1 MKKLY
6 YGWILVILAT
16 GILTMYAVVSF
27 TRGVFLTPITNE
39 LGWSRGT
46 LSGAFSIFVLVAG
59 PLAIFTG
66 KLTDKYGPRFLITIG
81 GLLAGAGFFAMSQ
94 VSSLWQVY
102 LIWVLLIGIADC
114 SVMTPTL
121 TTIPRWFTKRRG
133 IALGITTSGFAL
145 GGMLWPPIAQTLISS
160 YNWGLGY
167 LILGSIILVFIVIFA
182 QFMKHSPQRI
192 GLLSYGQTN
201 STNERQQ
208 TINKMGGLS
217 FSQALKTRRFWFF
230 SAVLICFFFFFQVI
244 VVHIIPHATDIGIS
258 PLIAATILSLI
269 SAIGIISRL
278 SMGFIADRI
287 GGRLALTICL
297 ILQTIALAW
306 LLIAKETWALYLFA
320 IVFGI
325 GQGGIM
331 PIQMM
336 VTAELFGLK
345 SLGMLGGA
353 LMLFGYS
360 GMALGPILAGSIFD
374 ASGSYNMAFI
384 ICIILGVVAILMSIL
399 LLRSKTYKETPAIIT

>member
-1 MKKLY
+1 
-6 YGWILVILAT
+6 
-16 GILTMYAVVSF
+16 MYAVISF

-39 LGWSRGT
+39 LGWTRGT

-66 KLTDKYGPRFLITIG
+66 KLTDKYGPRFLITVG
-81 GLLAGAGFFAMSQ
+81 GVFSGIGFFAMSQ
-94 VSSLWQVY
+94 VSELWQVY

-121 TTIPRWFTKRRG
+121 TTIPKWFTKRRG
-133 IALGITTSGFAL
+133 MALGITTSGFAL

-160 YNWGLGY
+160 FNWSLSY
-167 LILGSIILVFIVIFA
+167 LILGGIILIFIVILG

-192 GLLSYGQTN
+192 GLMPYGQTN
-201 STNERQQ
+201 LANENQSK
-208 TINKMGGLS
+208 TKEIGGLS
-217 FSQALKTRRFWFF
+217 FSQAIRTRRFWFF
-230 SAVLICFFFFFQVI
+230 SAVLICFFFFFQII
-244 VVHIIPHATDIGIS
+244 VVHIIPHAIDIGIS

-269 SAIGIISRL
+269 SAVGIASRL

-287 GGRLALTICL
+287 GGRLALIICL
-297 ILQTIALAW
+297 ILQTVALVW
-306 LLIAKETWALYLFA
+306 LLVAKETWMLYLFA

-353 LMLFGYS
+353 LMLFG
-360 GMALGPILAGSIFD
+360 
-374 ASGSYNMAFI
+374 
-384 ICIILGVVAILMSIL
+384 
-399 LLRSKTYKETPAIIT
+399 

>member
-1 MKKLY
+1 MKKLH

-46 LSGAFSIFVLVAG
+46 LSAAFSIFVLVAG

-66 KLTDKYGPRFLITIG
+66 KLTDKYGPRFLITAG
-81 GLLAGAGFFAMSQ
+81 GLLAGAGFFTMSQ

-160 YNWGLGY
+160 YNWGLSY

-192 GLLSYGQTN
+192 GLLSYGQIN
-201 STNERQQ
+201 STNKSQQ

-374 ASGSYNMAFI
+374 ASGSYSIAFI
-384 ICIILGVVAILMSIL
+384 TCIILGVVAILMSIL
-399 LLRSKTYKETPAIIT
+399 LLRSKTYKEAPAINT

>member
-1 MKKLY
+1 
-6 YGWILVILAT
+6 
-16 GILTMYAVVSF
+16 MYAVISF

-39 LGWSRGT
+39 LGWTRGT

-66 KLTDKYGPRFLITIG
+66 KLTDKYGPRFLITVG
-81 GLLAGAGFFAMSQ
+81 GVFSGIGFFAMSQ
-94 VSSLWQVY
+94 VSELWQVY

-121 TTIPRWFTKRRG
+121 TTIPKWFTKRRG
-133 IALGITTSGFAL
+133 MALGITTSGFAL

-160 YNWGLGY
+160 FNWSLSY
-167 LILGSIILVFIVIFA
+167 LILGGIILIFIVILG

-192 GLLSYGQTN
+192 GLMPYGQTN
-201 STNERQQ
+201 LANENQSK
-208 TINKMGGLS
+208 TKEIGGLS
-217 FSQALKTRRFWFF
+217 FSQAIRTRRFWFF
-230 SAVLICFFFFFQVI
+230 SAVLICFFFFFQII
-244 VVHIIPHATDIGIS
+244 VVHIIPHAIDIGIS

-269 SAIGIISRL
+269 SAVGIASRL

-287 GGRLALTICL
+287 GGRLALIICL
-297 ILQTIALAW
+297 ILQTVALVW
-306 LLIAKETWALYLFA
+306 LLVAKETWMLYLFA

-360 GMALGPILAGSIFD
+360 GMALGPILAGIIFD
-374 ASGSYNMAFI
+374 AKGSYDLAFI
-384 ICIILGVVAILMSIL
+384 ISIILGVVAILMSIL
-399 LLRSKTYKETPAIIT
+399 LLRSKIFKETSTK

>member
-1 MKKLY
+1 M
-6 YGWILVILAT
+6 
-16 GILTMYAVVSF
+16 
-27 TRGVFLTPITNE
+27 
-39 LGWSRGT
+39 
-46 LSGAFSIFVLVAG
+46 
-59 PLAIFTG
+59 
-66 KLTDKYGPRFLITIG
+66 
-81 GLLAGAGFFAMSQ
+81 
-94 VSSLWQVY
+94 
-102 LIWVLLIGIADC
+102 
-114 SVMTPTL
+114 
-121 TTIPRWFTKRRG
+121 
-133 IALGITTSGFAL
+133 
-145 GGMLWPPIAQTLISS
+145 
-160 YNWGLGY
+160 
-167 LILGSIILVFIVIFA
+167 
-182 QFMKHSPQRI
+182 
-192 GLLSYGQTN
+192 
-201 STNERQQ
+201 
-208 TINKMGGLS
+208 
-217 FSQALKTRRFWFF
+217 
-230 SAVLICFFFFFQVI
+230 
-244 VVHIIPHATDIGIS
+244 VHIIPHAIDIGIS

-374 ASGSYNMAFI
+374 ASGSYSIAFI
-384 ICIILGVVAILMSIL
+384 TCIILGVVAILMSIL
-399 LLRSKTYKETPAIIT
+399 LLRSKTYKESPAINT